1 MLRSIQKQKLINL
14 LKPENPPFKILIL
27 DTLTQDILS
36 PILKVSDL
44 RSAGVTAHFLISS
57 SRSQIKEIPA
67 FYFISSIEGF
77 QQDIERD
84 LYGEYYI
91 NSSYSF
97 KRSEIEHLAAQS
109 SECQNAL
116 KVQAVFDSFLQFIS
130 LHNNFFTLNISDS
143 FALRN
148 EPEAMRSVI
157 AGLMSVFVT
166 LGEIP
171 FIVSQNVE
179 LGRMLE
185 QKIKNTKIIKS
196 TAKRPVLLILDRGFD
211 VITPLKHVMGYIELV
226 HDLFKIN
233 LNKVC
238 NFNLDADSEFYNT
251 NWPLD
256 FPSVAETVEKEL
268 LSYKKELAMRSL
280 SENSDRA
287 QIQAALDSAPQL
299 QRKSEIVN
307 NNLTLCSKV
316 LEEIKARHLDEYYRM
331 EESFDPEEILALTD
345 NGTDNDIIRLCVHML
360 NTANA
365 DLINPILAKR
375 KISRDILEY
384 LNSKIKLDQ
393 GLGVKF
399 KNFLFK
405 KNLPVYSVVENLLSQ
420 IKNQNFD
427 ALDVFDPSHTGIYQS
442 EISKIVVFINGG
454 ATYSELKSLNELE
467 KICKIPIVLGGSEI
481 LNADEFIRQAKIDAE
496 FK

>member
-1 MLRSIQKQKLINL
+1 MLRSIQKQKLLNL
-14 LKPENPPFKILIL
+14 LRPENPPFKVLIL
-27 DTLTQDILS
+27 DTITQDILS
-36 PILKVSDL
+36 PLLKVSDL
-44 RSAGVTAHFLISS
+44 RNAGVTAHFLLSS
-57 SRSQIKEIPA
+57 SRSPIKEIPA
-67 FYFISSIEGF
+67 LYFVSSIEGLE
-77 QQDIERD
+77 QDLKRD

-91 NSSYSF
+91 NSSFSF
-97 KRSEIEHLAAQS
+97 KRSEIEHMAVQS

-116 KVQAVFDSFLQFIS
+116 KVQSVFDSFLQFIS
-130 LHNNFFTLNISDS
+130 LHGNLFTLNILDS
-143 FALRN
+143 FLKRN
-148 EPEAMRSVI
+148 EPENMRSVV

-171 FIVSQNVE
+171 FIISQNIE

-196 TAKRPVLLILDRGFD
+196 TPKRPVLVILDRDFD

-238 NFNLDADSEFYNT
+238 NFNLDTDSEFYNA
-251 NWPLD
+251 NWSLD
-256 FPSVAETVEKEL
+256 FPSVAEIVEKEL
-268 LSYKKELAMRSL
+268 SSYRKELAMRSL
-280 SENSDRA
+280 NENSDRA

-316 LEEIKARHLDEYYRM
+316 LEEIKARCLDEYYRM
-331 EESFDPEEILALTD
+331 EESFDPEEILTLAD
-345 NGTDNDIIRLCVHML
+345 KGTDNDIIRLCVHML
-360 NTANA
+360 NTANS
-365 DLINPILAKR
+365 DLINPTLAKR
-375 KISRDILEY
+375 KISQDIIEY
-384 LNSKIKLDQ
+384 FNSKIKLDQ

-405 KNLPVYSVVENLLSQ
+405 KNLPLYSVVENVLSQ

-427 ALDVFDPSHTGIYQS
+427 SLNVFDPNHAGIYQS

-454 ATYSELKSLNELE
+454 ATYSELKSLCELE
-467 KICKIPIVLGGSEI
+467 KIYKIPVIFGGSEI
-481 LNADEFIRQAKIDAE
+481 LNADEFIKQAKIEAE